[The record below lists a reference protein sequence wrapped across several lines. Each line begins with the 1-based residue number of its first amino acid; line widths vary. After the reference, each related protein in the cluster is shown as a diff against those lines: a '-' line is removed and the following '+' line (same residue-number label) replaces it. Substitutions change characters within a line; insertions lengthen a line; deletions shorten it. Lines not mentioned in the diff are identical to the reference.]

1 VVKTRAA
8 GGLHGAKNGGTVAKR
23 RENAC
28 GDKRFMKITRLS
40 TFVVPP
46 RWLFLKIETDE
57 GVTGWG
63 EPIVEGRAET
73 VAACVAELA
82 DYLVGKDPSA
92 IEDHWTVLYRGGF
105 YRGGAIHMSALAG
118 IDQALWDI
126 KGKALNRPVHVLLGG
141 PVRQKMRVYSWI
153 GGDRPADIVAGAK
166 DVAAKGFTAIKMLAT
181 EEMAWIDSHAKIDA
195 VLARVAA
202 LRDAMGPDFGI
213 AVDFHGRLHRPM
225 AKVLAKELDPFR
237 LMFIE
242 EPVLSEHTEALR
254 EIANHTATPIALGE
268 RLFSR
273 WDFKKI
279 LSDGVVDIIQPD
291 PSHAGGITETRKIAA
306 MAEAYDV
313 ALAPHCP
320 LGPIALAACLQLD
333 AACHNAVIQE
343 QSLGIHY
350 NKSNDLLDYLVDP
363 SVFAYADGHVAIPQG
378 PGLGITI
385 NEEAVTRAAAVG
397 HRWRPPA
404 WRHEDGSF
412 AEW

>member
-1 VVKTRAA
+1 
-8 GGLHGAKNGGTVAKR
+8 
-23 RENAC
+23 
-28 GDKRFMKITRLS
+28 MKITKLT

-57 GVTGWG
+57 GITGWG
-63 EPIVEGRAET
+63 EPVVEGRAET

-82 DYLVGKDPSA
+82 DYLIGKDPSA

-126 KGKALNRPVHVLLGG
+126 KGKSLNRPVHVLLGG
-141 PVRQKMRVYSWI
+141 PVRQKIQVYSWI
-153 GGDRPADIVAGAK
+153 GGDRPEALIQGAK
-166 DVAAKGFTAIKMLAT
+166 EAQARGFTAIKMLAS
-181 EEMAWIDSHAKIDA
+181 EELSFLDSRARLDA
-195 VLARVAA
+195 VVARIGA
-202 LRDAMGPDFGI
+202 LRQAMGPDFGI
-213 AVDFHGRLHRPM
+213 AVDFHGRVHRAM
-225 AKVLAKELDPFR
+225 AKQLAKELDPFH

-242 EPVLSEHTEALR
+242 EPVLSEHMEALK
-254 EIANHTATPIALGE
+254 EIASHTATPIALGE
-268 RLFSR
+268 RLYSR

-279 LSDGVVDIIQPD
+279 LSDGLVDIIQPD

-306 MAEAYDV
+306 MAECYDV
-313 ALAPHCP
+313 GLAPHCP

-333 AACHNAVIQE
+333 AVCHNAVIQE

-350 NKSNDLLDYLVDP
+350 NTANDLLDYVTDAC
-363 SVFAYADGHVAIPQG
+363 VFAYAGGHVAIPPG

-385 NEEAVTRAAAVG
+385 NEEAVLAAAAGG
-397 HRWRPPA
+397 HRWRPPV
-404 WRHEDGSF
+404 WRHTDGSF

>member
-1 VVKTRAA
+1 
-8 GGLHGAKNGGTVAKR
+8 
-23 RENAC
+23 
-28 GDKRFMKITRLS
+28 MKITRLS

-82 DYLVGKDPSA
+82 DYLVGKDPGA

-166 DVAAKGFTAIKMLAT
+166 EVAAKGFTAIKMLAT

-254 EIANHTATPIALGE
+254 EIANHTSAPIALGE

-320 LGPIALAACLQLD
+320 LGPIALAACLQID
-333 AACHNAVIQE
+333 FVAHNAVLQE
-343 QSLGIHY
+343 QSMGIHY
-350 NKSNDLLDYLVDP
+350 NRDAELLDYVLNKDD
-363 SVFAYADGHVAIPQG
+363 FRIDQG
-378 PGLGITI
+378 YIHALPKPGLGVEI
-385 NEEAVTRAAAVG
+385 NEELVIAASQNAPD
-397 HRWRPPA
+397 WRTPV
-404 WRHEDGSF
+404 WRHADGSI

>member
-1 VVKTRAA
+1 
-8 GGLHGAKNGGTVAKR
+8 
-23 RENAC
+23 
-28 GDKRFMKITRLS
+28 
-40 TFVVPP
+40 
-46 RWLFLKIETDE
+46 
-57 GVTGWG
+57 
-63 EPIVEGRAET
+63 
-73 VAACVAELA
+73 
-82 DYLVGKDPSA
+82 
-92 IEDHWTVLYRGGF
+92 
-105 YRGGAIHMSALAG
+105 
-118 IDQALWDI
+118 
-126 KGKALNRPVHVLLGG
+126 
-141 PVRQKMRVYSWI
+141 
-153 GGDRPADIVAGAK
+153 
-166 DVAAKGFTAIKMLAT
+166 
-181 EEMAWIDSHAKIDA
+181 
-195 VLARVAA
+195 

-225 AKVLAKELDPFR
+225 AKVLAKALDPFG

-254 EIANHTATPIALGE
+254 EIANHTSTPIALGE

-333 AACHNAVIQE
+333 AVCHNAVIQE

-350 NKSNDLLDYLVDP
+350 NKSNDLLDYLADP
-363 SVFAYADGHVAIPQG
+363 AVFAYADGHVAIPQG

-385 NEEAVTRAAAVG
+385 NEDAVTRAAAIG
-397 HRWRPPA
+397 HRWRPPV

>member
-1 VVKTRAA
+1 
-8 GGLHGAKNGGTVAKR
+8 
-23 RENAC
+23 
-28 GDKRFMKITRLS
+28 MKITRLS

-73 VAACVAELA
+73 VAACVVELA

-166 DVAAKGFTAIKMLAT
+166 EVAAKGFTAIKMLAT

-202 LRDAMGPDFGI
+202 LREAMGPDFGI

-225 AKVLAKELDPFR
+225 AKVLVKALDPFR

-254 EIANHTATPIALGE
+254 EIANHTSTPIALGE

-273 WDFKKI
+273 WDFRKI
-279 LSDGVVDIIQPD
+279 LSEGAVDIIQPD

-333 AACHNAVIQE
+333 AVCHNAVIQE

-350 NKSNDLLDYLVDP
+350 NKSNDLLDYLADP

-385 NEEAVTRAAAVG
+385 NEEAVTRAAAIG
-397 HRWRPPA
+397 HRWRPPV